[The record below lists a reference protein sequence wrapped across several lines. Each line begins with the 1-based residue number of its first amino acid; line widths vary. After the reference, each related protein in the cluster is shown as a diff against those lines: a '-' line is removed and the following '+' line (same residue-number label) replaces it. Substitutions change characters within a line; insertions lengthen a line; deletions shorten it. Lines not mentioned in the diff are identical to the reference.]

1 MPERRST
8 SISLRSL
15 EVFEALARTG
25 SVHVAARMLGMSA
38 PAASQQLRNLEAILG
53 QPLIDHAR
61 RPLELTRAGRT
72 YLTYVREA
80 LGQLRL
86 GADTLSLIDLSHLRR
101 LSLGVIEDLDS
112 EVTPRLTLALRG
124 VLKHCDL
131 RLSTGL
137 SHLIV
142 EEVEARKLDV
152 GLAARPLDLPVGVA
166 EVPLLRDPFFLVAP
180 QGQLAGPPETIKAL
194 SGLPFLR
201 YEPNQLISRQV
212 TTHLARLKLALP
224 GRIEVYSNETMF
236 GLIASGAGWTITTV
250 ASYLRAQ
257 KFHARTDVHPLPFAG
272 FSRTISLL
280 YPSDWSSEI
289 PQTLAGAVRT
299 ILLAHFV
306 EPGLAAWPWLNGS
319 LIIVDD

>member
-1 MPERRST
+1 MPERHST

-15 EVFEALARTG
+15 EVFEAMARTG

-38 PAASQQLRNLEAILG
+38 PAVSQQLHNLEGVLG
-53 QPLIDHAR
+53 QTLVDHAH

-72 YLTYVREA
+72 YLTHVREA

-86 GADTLSLIDLSHLRR
+86 GAEALSLIDLSHLRR

-124 VLKHCDL
+124 VLKKCDL

-142 EEVEARKLDV
+142 EEVAARKLDV
-152 GLAARPLDLPVGVA
+152 GFAARPLELPAGVA
-166 EVPLLRDPFFLVAP
+166 ELALLHDPFFLAAP
-180 QGQLAGPPETIKAL
+180 RGHLRGPPETIEAL
-194 SGLPFLR
+194 FSLPFLR
-201 YEPNQLISRQV
+201 YEPSQLISRQV
-212 TTHLARLKLALP
+212 ATHLARLKLSPP
-224 GRIEVYSNETMF
+224 GQIEVYSNETMF
-236 GLIASGAGWTITTV
+236 GLIASGAGWTITTA

-257 KFHARTDVHPLPFAG
+257 KFHDRTEAFPLPFSG

-280 YPSDWSSEI
+280 YPSDWRSEI
-289 PQTLAGAVRT
+289 PQTLAGVVRS
-299 ILLAHFV
+299 ILSAHLV
-306 EPGLAAWPWLNGS
+306 EPGLAAWPWLQGN
-319 LIIVDD
+319 LMIVEA